1 MQATVSPKRRWW
13 LVVAGAAAAGLF
25 AACAAPTPTTS
36 PTAGG
41 SEPAPQVDEGTNFTV
56 LSANENSQIRPILD
70 KLAAGQC
77 KAANDALP
85 LAHETLAQADVV
97 QKVTLLASQ
106 NALPSMF
113 IAGTAMVRPDGDLGK
128 AGVLLDLEAAL
139 TEAGAWDN
147 VAPLAASTVKKV
159 YGQMVSIPFQ
169 YNVEG
174 IYYNKKIFA
183 DQGIAEPK
191 TWDELMAAADKLKAA
206 GITPIT
212 QGGADGWPVTRWIGM
227 YIFRNA
233 GADALEKVRDGSA
246 KLTDPAYVA
255 AAKAVADL
263 GTGGYFGEGISSRPA
278 DAAAVEF
285 LTGKAAMIYNGSW
298 FLSNINDAEQ
308 NKIGAENIGLMPVP
322 AVTGGTGSIDQ
333 WAANAGAAIVVN
345 KNVYGPKHA
354 EWLTCIV
361 ENYAQVAMQDF
372 GQLSGLKVNGEV
384 SGVPESTQAV
394 QQVIDNAS
402 EAVLWFEALMD
413 AKTNQLATQN
423 LSLLLTGQM
432 SPEDYMAALQASVE
446 ANK

>member
-1 MQATVSPKRRWW
+1 MHATVKLRRRWG
-13 LVVAGAAAAGLF
+13 LVVAGAAAASLI
-25 AACAAPTPTTS
+25 AACAGPAASTPSST
-36 PTAGG
+36 GG
-41 SEPAPQVDEGTNFTV
+41 PAPQVDEGTSFTV
-56 LSANENSQIRPILD
+56 LSANENSQIRPVLD

-85 LAHETLAQADVV
+85 LAHETLAQADVI

-106 NALPSMF
+106 NALPGMF

-128 AGVLLDLEAAL
+128 AGVLLDLESAL

-191 TWDELMAAADKLKAA
+191 TWDDLVAAADKLKAA
-206 GITPIT
+206 GIIPIT

-255 AAKAVADL
+255 AAQAVADL
-263 GTGGYFGEGISSRPA
+263 GTKGYFGEGISSRSS

-308 NKIGAENIGLMPVP
+308 DKIGAENIGLMPVP
-322 AVTGGTGSIDQ
+322 AVAGGSGSIDQ
-333 WAANAGAAIVVN
+333 WAANAGAATVVN
-345 KNVYGPKHA
+345 KNLYGPKHA
-354 EWLTCIV
+354 AWLKCIV

-372 GQLSGLKVNGEV
+372 GALSGLKVNGEV
-384 SGVPESTQAV
+384 TGVPESTQQV
-394 QQVIDNAS
+394 QKVIDGAT

-413 AKTNQLATQN
+413 AKSNQLATQN

-432 SPEDYMAALQASVE
+432 SPADYMAALQTSID
-446 ANK
+446 ANR